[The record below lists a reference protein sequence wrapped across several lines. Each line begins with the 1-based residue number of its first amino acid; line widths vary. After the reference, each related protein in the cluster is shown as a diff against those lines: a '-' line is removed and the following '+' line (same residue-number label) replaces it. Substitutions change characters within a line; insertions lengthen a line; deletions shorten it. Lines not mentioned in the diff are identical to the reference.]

1 MDEAKD
7 SMVTKSEN
15 VSRHISEKASSR
27 FHEEEESMASE
38 YDEEFNPA
46 HEGLSKELD
55 HIP

>member
-1 MDEAKD
+1 
-7 SMVTKSEN
+7 MVTRSEN